1 MTWEIHEIN
10 TNMKTSQLGI
20 NLIKSFEGFSKI
32 AYLDGASVPTIGYG
46 TTVVEGTPVTLGMTC
61 TEQEAEKWLLD
72 DVSTFER
79 AVTRLA
85 YPPIKEQHQFDALV
99 CFAYNVGSGALA
111 KSTLLK
117 RIKANLPIVESNFTV
132 WNKITVNGKLVE
144 SAGLTRRRK
153 SEYTLFSQNRLQF
166 KF

>member
-1 MTWEIHEIN
+1 
-10 TNMKTSQLGI
+10 MKTSELGI
-20 NLIKSFEGFSKI
+20 NLIKSYEGLSLV

-46 TTVVEGTPVTLGMTC
+46 TTVIEGKPVTLGLTC
-61 TEQEAEKWLLD
+61 TQQEAEKWLLD
-72 DVSTFER
+72 DISKFER
-79 AVTRLA
+79 EVTRLA
-85 YPPIKEQHQFDALV
+85 CPPIEKQHQFDALV

-117 RIKANLPIVESNFTV
+117 RIKVNLPIVESNFTV